1 MENIVGITELNF
13 NELIEIEGGH
23 DGVAYEI
30 GHYAAKALL
39 AAGAIIVIATLL

>member
-23 DGVAYEI
+23 DGVAYEV

-39 AAGAIIVIATLL
+39 AAGAVIVIIAFI

>member
-13 NELIEIEGGH
+13 NELMEIEGGH
-23 DGVAYEI
+23 DGVAYEA

-39 AAGAIIVIATLL
+39 AAGCILAIAALL